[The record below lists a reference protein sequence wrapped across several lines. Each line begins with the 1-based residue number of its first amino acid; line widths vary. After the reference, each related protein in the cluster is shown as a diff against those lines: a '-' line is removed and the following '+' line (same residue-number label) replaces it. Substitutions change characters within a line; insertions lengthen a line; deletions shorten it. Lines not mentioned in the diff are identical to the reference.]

1 MLKCLLKKIKMKITL
16 KLKIH
21 FSFYNNCLL
30 QKFENYLIA
39 KSLQDLKKRSKGWI
53 NRVQMDNS
61 NIHMI
66 YVLLDGV
73 GDLPH
78 PDLDGKTPLEAAN
91 TPTLDKIA
99 SNGTI
104 GEVIS
109 VGKGIAPES
118 DIAVFNMLGYKF
130 EHADYA
136 GRGVIEA
143 IGVGIDFKDGDLALR
158 GNYSTLDENEV
169 ITDRRAGRHIE
180 KEDADG
186 IAKELEEKIQFSIPD
201 TKIVVAPTIGHRVT
215 VRIRAPS
222 KKLSSRITN
231 TDPAYS
237 NIGGMGVAKAVG
249 DFLKVEK
256 CLPLEDVEDAKITSN
271 LVNEFSEQSINIMK
285 NSDIN
290 KKRKEQN
297 KKQLSCI
304 LLRDA
309 GNKYPDVPPINEKH
323 EMKFSCI
330 VDMPVELGISE
341 VLKMKAFEA
350 GGLTDY
356 EEKAKVAA
364 KAMETHN
371 AIYVH
376 LKGPDE
382 FGHDGD
388 AIGKMKNIE
397 EIDQRF
403 FKTLVENID
412 SSNVAIIISADHST
426 PCINKG
432 HSDDPVPVVVS
443 ADFIKNDGTT
453 RMTEEQAKKGSIG
466 LLQGAEVVT
475 KSLELI
481 RSQIKPNH

>member
-1 MLKCLLKKIKMKITL
+1 M
-16 KLKIH
+16 
-21 FSFYNNCLL
+21 
-30 QKFENYLIA
+30 
-39 KSLQDLKKRSKGWI
+39 
-53 NRVQMDNS
+53 
-61 NIHMI
+61 
-66 YVLLDGV
+66 
-73 GDLPH
+73 
-78 PDLDGKTPLEAAN
+78 DGKTPLEAAN

-104 GEVIS
+104 GEVIT

-158 GNYSTLDENEV
+158 GNYSTLNEEDV
-169 ITDRRAGRHIE
+169 IIDRRAGRQIE

-186 IAKELEEKIQFSIPD
+186 IAKELEEKIKFSIPD
-201 TKIVVAPTIGHRVT
+201 TELIVAPTIGHRVT
-215 VRIRAPS
+215 VRIRTPYQ
-222 KKLSSRITN
+222 KLSSRITN

-249 DFLKVEK
+249 DFLKIEK
-256 CLPLEDVEDAKITSN
+256 CLPLEDLEDAKLTSN
-271 LVNEFSEQSINIMK
+271 LVNEFSEQSIKIMRE
-285 NSDIN
+285 SEIN
-290 KKRKEQN
+290 KKRQEQN

-309 GNKYPDVPPINEKH
+309 GNKYPDVVPINEKH
-323 EMKFSCI
+323 GMKFSCI

-364 KAMETHN
+364 KAMETQK
-371 AIYVH
+371 AIYFH

-412 SSNVAIIISADHST
+412 SSKVAIIISADHST

-481 RSQIKPNH
+481 RSQIEPNH

>member
-1 MLKCLLKKIKMKITL
+1 
-16 KLKIH
+16 
-21 FSFYNNCLL
+21 
-30 QKFENYLIA
+30 
-39 KSLQDLKKRSKGWI
+39 
-53 NRVQMDNS
+53 MDNS
-61 NIHMI
+61 DVHMI

-130 EHADYA
+130 KHEDYA

-158 GNYSTLDENEV
+158 GNYSTLNNEET
-169 ITDRRAGRHIE
+169 IIDRRAGRHIE

-186 IAKELEEKIQFSIPD
+186 VAKEIEEKIKLSSPD
-201 TKIVVAPTIGHRVT
+201 ISVVVAPTIGHRVT
-215 VRIRAPS
+215 VRIRKES
-222 KKLSSRITN
+222 QKLSSKITN

-237 NIGGMGVAKAVG
+237 NIGGMGVAKTVG
-249 DFLKVEK
+249 DFLKIEK
-256 CLPLEDVEDAKITSN
+256 CLPLEDTEDSKSTAN
-271 LVNEFSEQSINIMK
+271 LVNEFSEKSIEIMK
-285 NSDIN
+285 NSQIN
-290 KKRKEQN
+290 KKRQDED

-309 GNKYPDVPPINEKH
+309 GNKYPNVIPINEKYA
-323 EMKFSCI
+323 MNFSCI
-330 VDMPVELGISE
+330 VDMPVELGISK

-356 EEKAKVAA
+356 EEKARVAV
-364 KAMETHN
+364 KAMETQN
-371 AIYVH
+371 SIYVH

-403 FKTLVENID
+403 FKTLVDNID
-412 SSNVAIIISADHST
+412 SSKVAIIISADHST

-432 HSDDPVPVVVS
+432 HSDDPVPVLVS
-443 ADFIKNDGTT
+443 GDFIKNDGTT
-453 RMTEEQAKKGSIG
+453 RMTENQAKKGNIG
-466 LLQGAEVVT
+466 LLQGAEVVS
-475 KSLELI
+475 KALELI
-481 RSQIKPNH
+481 KSQT

>member
-1 MLKCLLKKIKMKITL
+1 
-16 KLKIH
+16 
-21 FSFYNNCLL
+21 
-30 QKFENYLIA
+30 
-39 KSLQDLKKRSKGWI
+39 
-53 NRVQMDNS
+53 
-61 NIHMI
+61 MI

-78 PDLDGKTPLEAAN
+78 PDLDGKTPLQAAN

-130 EHADYA
+130 KHADYA

-158 GNYSTLDENEV
+158 GNYSTLNDEE
-169 ITDRRAGRHIE
+169 IIIDRRAGRHIE

-186 IAKELEEKIQFSIPD
+186 VAKEIEEKIKLSSPD
-201 TKIVVAPTIGHRVT
+201 ISVVVAPTIGHRVT
-215 VRIRAPS
+215 VRIRKES
-222 KKLSSRITN
+222 QKLSSRITN
-231 TDPAYS
+231 TDPAYI

-249 DFLKVEK
+249 DFLKIEK
-256 CLPLEDVEDAKITSN
+256 CLPLEDTEISKFTAN
-271 LVNEFSEQSINIMK
+271 LVNEFSEKSMEIMK
-285 NSDIN
+285 NSKIN
-290 KKRKEQN
+290 KKRQN
-297 KKQLSCI
+297 EDKKQLSCI

-309 GNKYPDVPPINEKH
+309 GNKYPDVIPINEKYA
-323 EMKFSCI
+323 MNFSCI
-330 VDMPVELGISE
+330 VDMPVELGISD

-356 EEKAKVAA
+356 EEKARVAA
-364 KAMETHN
+364 KAMETQN
-371 AIYVH
+371 SIYVH

-412 SSNVAIIISADHST
+412 SSKVAIIISADHST

-432 HSDDPVPVVVS
+432 HSDDPVPVLVS
-443 ADFIKNDGTT
+443 GDFIKNDGTT
-453 RMTEEQAKKGSIG
+453 RMTEEQAKKGNIG
-466 LLQGAEVVT
+466 MLQGAEVVL
-475 KSLELI
+475 KALELI
-481 RSQIKPNH
+481 KSQI

>member
-1 MLKCLLKKIKMKITL
+1 MQALKETA
-16 KLKIH
+16 
-21 FSFYNNCLL
+21 
-30 QKFENYLIA
+30 EVE
-39 KSLQDLKKRSKGWI
+39 KSKSS
-53 NRVQMDNS
+53 MDNS
-61 NIHMI
+61 DVHMV

-91 TPTLDKIA
+91 TPALDKIA
-99 SNGTI
+99 KNGTI

-130 EHADYA
+130 QHSDYA

-158 GNYSTLDENEV
+158 GNFSTLNDEGV
-169 ITDRRAGRHIE
+169 IIDRRAGRQIE
-180 KEDADG
+180 KEDAQN
-186 IAKELEEKIQFSIPD
+186 IAKEIENKVKFSHPNSSV
-201 TKIVVAPTIGHRVT
+201 VVAPTIGHRVT
-215 VRIRAPS
+215 VRIRS
-222 KKLSSRITN
+222 DGSNLSSEITN
-231 TDPAYS
+231 TDPAYARVD
-237 NIGGMGVAKAVG
+237 GMGVAKAVG
-249 DFLKVEK
+249 DFMRIEK
-256 CLPLEDVEDAKITSN
+256 CLPLEESEDSKIASN
-271 LVNEFSEQSINIMK
+271 LVNEFTEQSLQIMK
-285 NSDIN
+285 ESVVNQKREELN
-290 KKRKEQN
+290 QKK
-297 KKQLSCI
+297 LSCI

-309 GNKYPDVPPINEKH
+309 GNKYPNVIPINEKYS
-323 EMKFSCI
+323 MKFSCI
-330 VDMPVELGISE
+330 VDMPVELGISD
-341 VLKMKAFEA
+341 VLKMQSFEA

-356 EEKAKVAA
+356 EEKARVAA
-364 KAMETHN
+364 KAMETQN

-403 FKTLVENID
+403 FKTLLENID
-412 SSNVAIIISADHST
+412 SSKVTIVISADHST

-432 HSDDPVPVVVS
+432 HSDDPVPVLVS
-443 ADFIKNDGTT
+443 GDFIKNDGTT
-453 RMTEEQAKKGSIG
+453 RMTEEQAKQGSVG

-475 KSLELI
+475 TALNLI
-481 RSQIKPNH
+481 KSQI

>member
-1 MLKCLLKKIKMKITL
+1 
-16 KLKIH
+16 
-21 FSFYNNCLL
+21 
-30 QKFENYLIA
+30 
-39 KSLQDLKKRSKGWI
+39 
-53 NRVQMDNS
+53 MDNS
-61 NIHMI
+61 NVHMI
-66 YVLLDGV
+66 YVLLDGI

-78 PDLDGKTPLEAAN
+78 PDLNGKTPLEAAK
-91 TPTLDKIA
+91 TPILDKIA
-99 SNGTI
+99 SNGVI

-158 GNYSTLDENEV
+158 GNFSTLNEEEV
-169 ITDRRAGRHIE
+169 IIDRRAGRQIE

-186 IAKELEEKIQFSIPD
+186 IAKELEEKIKFSDPD

-215 VRIRAPS
+215 VRIRTPS
-222 KKLSSRITN
+222 QKLSSRITN

-237 NIGGMGVAKAVG
+237 NIGGMGIAKAVS
-249 DFLKVEK
+249 DFLKIEK
-256 CLPLEDVEDAKITSN
+256 CLPLDDTENSKFTAN
-271 LVNEFSEQSINIMK
+271 LVNEFSEQAIKIMK
-285 NSDIN
+285 KSEIN
-290 KKRKEQN
+290 KKRQEQN

-309 GNKYPDVPPINEKH
+309 GNKYPDVSPINEKH
-323 EMKFSCI
+323 KMKFSCI

-364 KAMETHN
+364 NAMETQN

-412 SSNVAIIISADHST
+412 SSKVVIIISADHST

-466 LLQGAEVVT
+466 LLQGAEVMT

-481 RSQIKPNH
+481 RSQI

>member
-1 MLKCLLKKIKMKITL
+1 
-16 KLKIH
+16 
-21 FSFYNNCLL
+21 
-30 QKFENYLIA
+30 
-39 KSLQDLKKRSKGWI
+39 
-53 NRVQMDNS
+53 MDNS
-61 NIHMI
+61 NVHLI

-78 PDLDGKTPLEAAN
+78 PDLDGKTPLEAAK

-99 SNGTI
+99 SNGSI

-130 EHADYA
+130 DHSDYV
-136 GRGVIEA
+136 GRGVIEG
-143 IGVGIDFKDGDLALR
+143 IGIGIDFKDGDLALR
-158 GNYSTLDENEV
+158 GNYSTLNEEGV
-169 ITDRRAGRHIE
+169 IIDRRAGRHIE
-180 KEDADG
+180 TEDTCG
-186 IAKELEEKIQFSIPD
+186 IAKEIEEKIKFSHPD
-201 TKIVVAPTIGHRVT
+201 TSVVVSPTIGHRVT
-215 VRIRAPS
+215 VRIRVNS
-222 KKLSSRITN
+222 QKLSARITN

-249 DFLKVEK
+249 DFLKIEK
-256 CLPLEDVEDAKITSN
+256 CLPLEETEDSKFTAN
-271 LVNEFSEQSINIMK
+271 LVNEFSEQIIDIMK
-285 NSDIN
+285 ESKIN
-290 KKRKEQN
+290 KKRQEQN

-309 GNKYPDVPPINEKH
+309 GNKYPDVIPINEKYA
-323 EMKFSCI
+323 MKFSCI

-356 EEKAKVAA
+356 EEKARVVA
-364 KAMETHN
+364 KAMETQN

-388 AIGKMKNIE
+388 AIGKTKNIE

-412 SSNVAIIISADHST
+412 SSKVTIIISADHST

-432 HSDDPVPVVVS
+432 HSDDPVPVLVS
-443 ADFIKNDGTT
+443 GDFIKNDGTT

-466 LLQGAEVVT
+466 LLQGAEVVP
-475 KSLELI
+475 KALELI
-481 RSQIKPNH
+481 KSQI